1 MSRCSPSPNAST
13 RCPTTP
19 VLPGISFS
27 PLQAGETSTRKV
39 KSARAVVR
47 FNPPNCWR
55 RAFFLKHF
63 WALQDGRKNR
73 RIMCIYLPVIR
84 CISSLSFYLMIG
96 FYSEGQYFWSVMN
109 LLSGDLRVGGEKGD
123 EKKKKLPSFCGF
135 EQPLIWTKFR
145 FACFFQI
152 KDSRESIIQS

>member
-1 MSRCSPSPNAST
+1 MHEMSRPYHIAAGLSVCVAKT
-13 RCPTTP
+13 RVVPFLPTP
-19 VLPGISFS
+19 PPQLLSSAELVS

-39 KSARAVVR
+39 KSAWAVVR

-55 RAFFLKHF
+55 HAFFEAFLSST
-63 WALQDGRKNR
+63 GGGKNS

-123 EKKKKLPSFCGF
+123 EKKETAVILR
-135 EQPLIWTKFR
+135 LWTTLNLYK
-145 FACFFQI
+145 I
-152 KDSRESIIQS
+152 